1 MPWNYMREQRMN
13 SYMIKAEWLRILGI
27 VLVSLLS
34 WGFLL
39 QTVQAAG
46 SAYILY
52 DAAAKYGSGVSFTSG
67 LEEYLGHFGLE
78 CDACQLQEWESE
90 KIHAADVVV
99 ITGLQDTVM
108 PTELLLELSQAR
120 KVIWLGKNIEQLAA
134 IRQWQ
139 DFYYGMSLQGG
150 WLQVADPRVRAAGNA
165 LEALLTMPGTSA
177 KLLAVAK
184 NASGQAPLAW
194 QRENV
199 YYCGSNDINPSTMV
213 LLENFFHQ
221 ALDPGHA
228 APPRFLLRLE
238 GVSPFTD
245 PQQLQR
251 TIAAVRQYHIPFA
264 IAVSPVAVGQD
275 GQKARLHEKVD
286 VVTVLQ
292 EAQANGASI
301 IMCGYMQQNDFSVPG
316 DPVAEFWNGRDD
328 CPLPEAGK
336 FTAKRLEA
344 GLEELMR
351 CSLIPL
357 AFAAPGNAMSEQAY
371 DVLGQYFNIFVGQLQ
386 LRDDTAKDKLALP
399 YRVVSPKLSG
409 MTLLPDNAGSCQT
422 ADGPGTLLRLAAEL
436 AQGTHGFASGGYPVY
451 LDEKMLPGLI
461 EQLQKQGYGFFDLR
475 QQTIRVQSAKISIAG
490 AAGDFQIY
498 VAPGLQD
505 EWEHEVPGK
514 SLGERWG
521 TIHIIILSLL
531 LGVLVLLIVHLH
543 MTARRKYETAV
554 DRQSKDQRGK

>member
-1 MPWNYMREQRMN
+1 MN
-13 SYMIKAEWLRILGI
+13 SYMIKAEWLRILGV

-34 WGFLL
+34 WGFSL
-39 QTVQAAG
+39 QAVQAAG

-78 CDACQLQEWESE
+78 CDARQLQEWESE

-139 DFYYGMSLQGG
+139 DFYYGTSLQGG

-165 LEALLTMPGTSA
+165 LAALLTMPGTSA

-184 NASGQAPLAW
+184 NASGQASLAW

-292 EAQANGASI
+292 EAQA
-301 IMCGYMQQNDFSVPG
+301 
-316 DPVAEFWNGRDD
+316 
-328 CPLPEAGK
+328 
-336 FTAKRLEA
+336 
-344 GLEELMR
+344 
-351 CSLIPL
+351 
-357 AFAAPGNAMSEQAY
+357 
-371 DVLGQYFNIFVGQLQ
+371 
-386 LRDDTAKDKLALP
+386 
-399 YRVVSPKLSG
+399 
-409 MTLLPDNAGSCQT
+409 
-422 ADGPGTLLRLAAEL
+422 
-436 AQGTHGFASGGYPVY
+436 
-451 LDEKMLPGLI
+451 
-461 EQLQKQGYGFFDLR
+461 
-475 QQTIRVQSAKISIAG
+475 
-490 AAGDFQIY
+490 
-498 VAPGLQD
+498 
-505 EWEHEVPGK
+505 
-514 SLGERWG
+514 
-521 TIHIIILSLL
+521 
-531 LGVLVLLIVHLH
+531 
-543 MTARRKYETAV
+543 
-554 DRQSKDQRGK
+554 KDQRGSKEG